1 MMQYFLTADPDDDSH
16 GALSKRIHF
25 LKKEEG
31 GHEIM
36 CKLSDEIYE
45 MGRSYGEERGIAIGK
60 SRGEEKM
67 SELILKLISDN
78 RSAEIG
84 KAAANQL
91 YRAALMR
98 EYSLA

>member
-45 MGRSYGEERGIAIGK
+45 MGRSYGE

-84 KAAANQL
+84 KAAADQL